1 MKFNKVKKSL
11 LCGAAMILLSTVSVR
26 AESAESGES
35 IAGTPIKVQVTCY
48 CEPGKTAN
56 GSAETEGVIAGKAEW
71 LNYPCLIYKV
81 GEDGEIGDFI
91 GIFEVADLGYGA
103 PVEYFGEGSSER
115 KKGRKAGTIE
125 TGLTI
130 DFRQSSYANC
140 VKFMKETMTG
150 SGTTG
155 SEVYALVVKGVG

>member
-1 MKFNKVKKSL
+1 MWGGNDIVIDRFSPSRI
-11 LCGAAMILLSTVSVR
+11 CGIW
-26 AESAESGES
+26 GEYRRNS
-35 IAGTPIKVQVTCY
+35 DQ
-48 CEPGKTAN
+48 
-56 GSAETEGVIAGKAEW
+56 
-71 LNYPCLIYKV
+71 
-81 GEDGEIGDFI
+81 
-91 GIFEVADLGYGA
+91 VADLGYGA

-150 SGTTG
+150 SGATG